1 MHFLEQGI
9 LSTEKGQRALL
20 SFDSYERSL
29 IQVSAVLFGGEF
41 LYYINFVNLFFS
53 LCWIKDIKINLV

>member
-29 IQVSAVLFGGEF
+29 IQVSAVLFGG
-41 LYYINFVNLFFS
+41 NFFITLTLLTFF
-53 LCWIKDIKINLV
+53 VPFAG